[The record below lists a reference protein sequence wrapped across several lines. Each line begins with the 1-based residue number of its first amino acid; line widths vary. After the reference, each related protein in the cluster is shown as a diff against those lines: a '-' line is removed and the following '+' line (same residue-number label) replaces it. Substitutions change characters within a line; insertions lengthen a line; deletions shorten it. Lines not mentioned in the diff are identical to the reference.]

1 MTLVF
6 EKKTAPPTFFRLF
19 LYKHH
24 PDYGL
29 DHSSPDFSLS
39 TLGLCYGCI
48 DHFKTACQIL
58 NARFEFIKTRNDFSN
73 TPHSDVKGKKAV
85 NYCWEVQSRSR
96 LIVFFT
102 FCLHSA
108 RVRGHFLAGSN
119 SKWPGHNIDVKQK
132 KAVHS
137 VQLLSASFWSGP
149 LFPNAQNIINQKS
162 DFSEKR
168 QLKHSCTY
176 WIL

>member
-58 NARFEFIKTRNDFSN
+58 NARFALSKLEMTFLIL
-73 TPHSDVKGKKAV
+73 
-85 NYCWEVQSRSR
+85 
-96 LIVFFT
+96 LIVT
-102 FCLHSA
+102 
-108 RVRGHFLAGSN
+108 
-119 SKWPGHNIDVKQK
+119 SKGRKPLTIVEKFKVVPG
-132 KAVHS
+132 
-137 VQLLSASFWSGP
+137 
-149 LFPNAQNIINQKS
+149 
-162 DFSEKR
+162 
-168 QLKHSCTY
+168 
-176 WIL
+176 